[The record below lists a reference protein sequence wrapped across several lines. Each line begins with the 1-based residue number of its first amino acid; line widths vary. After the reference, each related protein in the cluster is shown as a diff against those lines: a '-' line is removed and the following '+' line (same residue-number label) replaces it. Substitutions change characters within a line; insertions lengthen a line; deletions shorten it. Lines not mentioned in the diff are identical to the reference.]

1 MNKGSKE
8 SLEKCLYV
16 LSNEPDHHRRYSL
29 IKIGGKFK
37 LVDPI
42 NDQETMRTD
51 ELITKIKKIG
61 V

>member
-16 LSNEPDHHRRYSL
+16 LFNEPDQHRRYSL

-37 LVDPI
+37 LVDPT
-42 NDQETMRTD
+42 NEQEKMRTD
-51 ELITKIKKIG
+51 ELITKIKKMSI
-61 V
+61 